1 MHPHDDDEDDDYED
15 DDDPLEREDFAT
27 RKARR
32 LQDVKEE
39 RRDHLITG
47 FFGLGMLVMGII
59 LCRMAGVDLSRGW
72 MELDTDDFVYAAQEP
87 GWFYF
92 FVGMMAAMGLFAGQL
107 GARML
112 LHTRRE
118 MRRAARLARR
128 VARAGTRRR

>member
-1 MHPHDDDEDDDYED
+1 MHPHDYED
-15 DDDPLEREDFAT
+15 DGDHEDDGEPLPREDFGT

-47 FFGLGMLVMGII
+47 FSGLVMLVMGII
-59 LCRMAGVDLSRGW
+59 LCRVAGVNLSRGW
-72 MELDTDDFVYAAQEP
+72 MELDTDDIVYAAQEP
-87 GWFYF
+87 GWFYL

-118 MRRAARLARR
+118 MRRAARLAGR
-128 VARAGTRRR
+128 VERAGTRR